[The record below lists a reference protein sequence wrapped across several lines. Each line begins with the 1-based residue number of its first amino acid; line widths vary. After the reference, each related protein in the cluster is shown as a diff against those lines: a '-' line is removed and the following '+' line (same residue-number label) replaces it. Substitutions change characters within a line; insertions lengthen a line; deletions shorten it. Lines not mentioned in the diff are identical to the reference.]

1 MPLCRA
7 PQGAAFDQRAE
18 HATSRPGDD
27 AIEGVRVDQMPGG
40 LTRGLA
46 VRSGGADP
54 ARRLTVSGP
63 PLSLWTHSYRWR
75 DPSRRLSYLEVEVSC
90 GDAARDLG
98 TLYALHAVSSAAYVT
113 SCGYGI
119 ETDESRRSVKGK
131 PAVAWSQSSWSQSWL
146 CHAVMWLER
155 PGAVIKVEASED
167 LRAELSGVVDGIR
180 VTG

>member
-1 MPLCRA
+1 M
-7 PQGAAFDQRAE
+7 DQL
-18 HATSRPGDD
+18 
-27 AIEGVRVDQMPGG
+27 PGG

-54 ARRLTVSGP
+54 ASGPRLTVSGP
-63 PLSLWTHSYRWR
+63 PLSLWTYSYRWR
-75 DPSRRLSYLEVEVSC
+75 DPSQRLRYLEVEVSC
-90 GDAARDLG
+90 GDAARDLP
-98 TLYALHAVSSAAYVT
+98 TISALHARSSTAYAS

-131 PAVAWSQSSWSQSWL
+131 PAVAWSQSSQ

>member
-1 MPLCRA
+1 M
-7 PQGAAFDQRAE
+7 DQL
-18 HATSRPGDD
+18 
-27 AIEGVRVDQMPGG
+27 PGG
-40 LTRGLA
+40 LTHGLA
-46 VRSGGADP
+46 VRNGGADP
-54 ARRLTVSGP
+54 ARRLTPSGP

-75 DPSRRLSYLEVEVSC
+75 DPSRPLSYLEVEVSC

-98 TLYALHAVSSAAYVT
+98 TFSTLHSVSSTAYIT

-131 PAVAWSQSSWSQSWL
+131 PAVAWSQSSQ